1 MRLLHLSDLHAGKRV
16 RGYSMEEELVHAL
29 DQALKLCEDRA
40 VDVVLLAGDLYDSA
54 QSSDRAIDLI
64 GSFLESLAEKNVT
77 VVATPGNH
85 DSATRVGYGS
95 RLLATRGVH
104 VTGPLKEPVKP
115 VMVSDEEGP
124 VYIWPIPFVRPAVVR
139 GVLDVEADTYTLAL
153 KALIDAMDIDTSQ
166 RNVCVSHQFVTN
178 GLVSPQRSESELSV
192 GGTDNV
198 DVAAYEPFDYVA
210 LGHLHRPQAVARDTV
225 RYAGSPVKYSVSEAA
240 NDKSMVLVELGPKK
254 DGVCETSIELVPI
267 EPLHD
272 LRKICGPLEDLVS
285 PDVLASA
292 PADDYVYVTLTDD
305 AMPLDALGRL
315 REAYPNLMGFELQ
328 LEADAE
334 DELPLMPVE
343 TEASMEALFGE
354 FFELQT
360 GQPLSL
366 EQRSVVEACIES
378 LEA

>member
-16 RGYSMEEELVHAL
+16 HGYSMEEELRFAL

-40 VDVVLLAGDLYDSA
+40 VDVVLLAGDLYDNVQPSE
-54 QSSDRAIDLI
+54 RAVDLI
-64 GSFLESLAEKNVT
+64 GGFLEALAKKSIA

-95 RLLATRGVH
+95 TLLASRGVH
-104 VTGPLKEPVKP
+104 VTGPLKESIKP
-115 VMVSDEEGP
+115 VTISDEDGP
-124 VYIWPIPFVRPAVVR
+124 VYFWPIPFVRPSVVR
-139 GVLDVEADTYTLAL
+139 SALGVEADTYTLAL

-178 GLVSPQRSESELSV
+178 GLVSPQRSESELNV

-198 DVAAYEPFDYVA
+198 DVAVYEPFDYVA
-210 LGHLHRPQAVARDTV
+210 LGHLHRPQAVARETV

-240 NDKSMVLVELGPKK
+240 GEKSMVLVDLGPKK
-254 DGVCETSIELVPI
+254 DGTCVISTELVPI
-267 EPLHD
+267 KPIHD
-272 LRKICGPLEDLVS
+272 LRKICGPLEELVR
-285 PDVLASA
+285 PEVLASA
-292 PADDYVYVTLTDD
+292 PSDDYVYVTLTNDSI
-305 AMPLDALGRL
+305 PLDAMARL

-328 LEADAE
+328 VEVDAD

-343 TEASMEALFGE
+343 AEASMEALFGE

-360 GQPLSL
+360 GQSL
-366 EQRSVVEACIES
+366 TPEQRSVVETCIES

>member
-16 RGYSMEEELVHAL
+16 RGYSMEEELKHAL
-29 DQALKLCEDRA
+29 EQALELCEDRA

-64 GSFLESLAEKNVT
+64 GSFLESLAEKNIV

-95 RLLATRGVH
+95 KLLASRGVH
-104 VTGPLKEPVKP
+104 VTGPLRGPVKP
-115 VMVSDEEGP
+115 VVVSDEEGP
-124 VYIWPIPFVRPAVVR
+124 VYIWPIPFVRPASVR
-139 GVLDVEADTYTLAL
+139 AALDVEADTYTLAL
-153 KALIDAMDIDTSQ
+153 KALIDEMHIDTSQ

-198 DVAAYEPFDYVA
+198 DVAVYEPFDYVA
-210 LGHLHRPQAVARDTV
+210 LGHLHRPQAVARETV
-225 RYAGSPVKYSVSEAA
+225 RYAGSPVKYSVSEATNA
-240 NDKSMVLVELGPKK
+240 KSMVLVELGSKN
-254 DGVCETSIELVPI
+254 DGVCETAIELVPI

-272 LRKICGPLEDLVS
+272 LRKITGPLEELVN
-285 PDVLASA
+285 PEVVASA
-292 PADDYVYVTLTDD
+292 PCDDYVYVTLTDD
-305 AMPLDALGRL
+305 AMPLDAMGRL
-315 REAYPNLMGFELQ
+315 REAYPNLMGLELQ
-328 LEADAE
+328 LEVDAQ

-343 TEASMEALFGE
+343 AEASMEALFNE

-360 GQPLSL
+360 GHSMSS
-366 EQRSVVEACIES
+366 EQAAVVEACIES
-378 LEA
+378 LGA

>member
-16 RGYSMEEELVHAL
+16 RGYSMEEELKSAL
-29 DQALKLCEDRA
+29 AQVVKLCEDRA

-64 GSFLESLAEKNVT
+64 GSFLETLAEKSIT

-95 RLLATRGVH
+95 KLLASRGVH
-104 VTGPLKEPVKP
+104 VTGPLKAPVKP
-115 VMVSDEEGP
+115 VVVSDEEGP
-124 VYIWPIPFVRPAVVR
+124 VYIWPIPFVRPATVR
-139 GVLDVEADTYTLAL
+139 AVLDVQADTYTLAL
-153 KALIDAMDIDTSQ
+153 RALIDAMNIDTTQ

-198 DVAAYEPFDYVA
+198 DVSVYEPFDYVA
-210 LGHLHRPQAVARDTV
+210 LGHLHRPQKVSRNTV

-240 NDKSMVLVELGPKK
+240 GEKSMVLVELGLKK
-254 DGVCETSIELVPI
+254 DGVCATSIELVPI
-267 EPLHD
+267 EPVHD
-272 LRKICGPLEDLVS
+272 LRKICGPLEELLS
-285 PDVLASA
+285 PEVLASA

-305 AMPLDALGRL
+305 AMPLDAMGRL
-315 REAYPNLMGFELQ
+315 REAYPNLMGLELQ
-328 LEADAE
+328 AEIDAE

-343 TEASMEALFGE
+343 AEASLEALFGE

-360 GQPLSL
+360 GHSMSP
-366 EQRSVVEACIES
+366 EQVAVVEASVES